1 MRREERKRQRSM
13 MRNVMIDG
21 GGRAEKE
28 KEKDNMVYHPFR
40 SARMVISTF

>member
-21 GGRAEKE
+21 GGRAGEGE
-28 KEKDNMVYHPFR
+28 GEG
-40 SARMVISTF
+40 